1 MNSRI
6 AVALLTLLVSATLA
20 VPASVGAATS
30 AAKACKTNNTK
41 LGLLTALDCVA
52 VAEERIGGY
61 VRELFMPNN
70 KWIVYSDKKDTRA
83 KVLIAE
89 SLVSVRFSSTGKTVS
104 TGKWLSLYD
113 GETWTRASDVD
124 IDHVVA
130 LGEAWRSGAWK
141 WSSSRRK
148 SYANDLGVTW
158 TLRAVT
164 DDVNQAKSDDD
175 PTYWLPPLESANCVY
190 LTEWVA
196 VKIRWKLT
204 VDAEE
209 RQSIRDGWLDA
220 RCFALKEPPVVT
232 VKIAP

>member
-6 AVALLTLLVSATLA
+6 VAVLLALLVSATLA
-20 VPASVGAATS
+20 VPAPVDAATS
-30 AAKACKTNNTK
+30 AAKACKRNNTK
-41 LGLLTALDCVA
+41 LGLLTALDCVP
-52 VAEERIGGY
+52 VAAERIGGY
-61 VRELFMPNN
+61 KRSLFKHWIDAN
-70 KWIVYSDKKDTRA
+70 KNGKDTRA
-83 KVLIAE
+83 EVLIAE
-89 SLVSVRFSSTGKTVS
+89 SLVSVRFSATGKTVS

-124 IDHVVA
+124 VDHVVA

-141 WSSSRRK
+141 WSSARRQA
-148 SYANDLGVTW
+148 YANDLGVAW

-164 DDVNQAKSDDD
+164 DNVNQSKSDDD
-175 PTYWLPPLESANCVY
+175 PTYWLPPLESATCIY
-190 LTEWVA
+190 LTDWVA
-196 VKIRWKLT
+196 VKIRWKLS

-220 RCFALKEPPVVT
+220 RCFALSKPPVVT

>member
-1 MNSRI
+1 M
-6 AVALLTLLVSATLA
+6 LLVSATLA
-20 VPASVGAATS
+20 LPAPVDAATS

-41 LGLLTALDCVA
+41 LGLLTALDCLPV
-52 VAEERIGGY
+52 VEERIGGHD
-61 VRELFMPNN
+61 RKLFKHWVDANGN
-70 KWIVYSDKKDTRA
+70 GKNTRA
-83 KVLIAE
+83 DVLIAE

-104 TGKWLSLYD
+104 TGKWVSLYD
-113 GETWTRASDVD
+113 GVTWTKASDVD

-130 LGEAWRSGAWK
+130 LAEAWRSGAWK
-141 WSSSRRK
+141 WSAARRQA
-148 SYANDLGVTW
+148 YANDLGVAW

-164 DDVNQAKSDDD
+164 DNVNQEKSDDD
-175 PTYWLPPLESANCVY
+175 PTYWLPPLESATCLY

-196 VKIRWKLT
+196 VKIRWKLS

-220 RCFALKEPPVVT
+220 RCFALAKPPVVT

>member
-1 MNSRI
+1 MNSRVT
-6 AVALLTLLVSATLA
+6 AALLAVFLSATLA
-20 VPASVGAATS
+20 VPAQVDAATS

-52 VAEERIGGY
+52 VAEEHVGGY
-61 VRELFMPNN
+61 KRSLFGHWIDAN
-70 KWIVYSDKKDTRA
+70 KNGKDTRA
-83 KVLIAE
+83 EVLIAE
-89 SLVSVRFSSTGKTVS
+89 SLVSVTFSSTGKTVS
-104 TGKWLSLYD
+104 TGKWFSLYD
-113 GETWTRASDVD
+113 GETWTKASDVD
-124 IDHVVA
+124 VDHVVA
-130 LGEAWRSGAWK
+130 LAEAWRSGAWR
-141 WSSSRRK
+141 WSSARRQA
-148 SYANDLGVTW
+148 YANDIGVAW

-164 DDVNQAKSDDD
+164 DYVNQEKSDDD

-220 RCFALKEPPVVT
+220 RCFALDKPPVVT

>member
-6 AVALLTLLVSATLA
+6 VAVLLALLTSATLA
-20 VPASVGAATS
+20 VPAPVDAATS
-30 AAKACKTNNTK
+30 AAKACKKNNTK
-41 LGLLTALDCVA
+41 LGLLTALDCVP
-52 VAEERIGGY
+52 VAEEHIGGY
-61 VRELFMPNN
+61 KRSLFKHWIDAN
-70 KWIVYSDKKDTRA
+70 KNGKDTRA
-83 KVLIAE
+83 EVLIAE
-89 SLVSVRFSSTGKTVS
+89 SLVSVRFSATGKTVS

-124 IDHVVA
+124 VDHVVA

-141 WSSSRRK
+141 WSSARRQA
-148 SYANDLGVTW
+148 YANDLGVAW

-164 DDVNQAKSDDD
+164 DEVNQAKSDDD
-175 PTYWLPPLESANCVY
+175 PTYWLPPLESATCIY
-190 LTEWVA
+190 LTDWVA

-220 RCFALKEPPVVT
+220 RCFALSKPPVVT

>member
-20 VPASVGAATS
+20 VPAPVGAATS

-41 LGLLTALDCVA
+41 LGLLTALDCVP
-52 VAEERIGGY
+52 VAEEHIGGY
-61 VRELFMPNN
+61 KRSLFKHWVDANGN
-70 KWIVYSDKKDTRA
+70 GKNTRA
-83 KVLIAE
+83 EVLIAE
-89 SLVSVRFSSTGKTVS
+89 SLISVQFTSTGKTVS

-113 GETWTRASDVD
+113 GETWTSASDVD
-124 IDHVVA
+124 VDHVVA

-141 WSSSRRK
+141 WSGSRRQ
-148 SYANDLGVTW
+148 SYANDLGVAW

-164 DDVNQAKSDDD
+164 DNVNQSKSDDD

-220 RCFALKEPPVVT
+220 RCFALKKPPVVT

>member
-1 MNSRI
+1 MKSRI
-6 AVALLTLLVSATLA
+6 TAALLTLLVSATLA
-20 VPASVGAATS
+20 VPAPANAATS
-30 AAKACKTNNTK
+30 AAKACKTNNIK
-41 LGLLTALDCVA
+41 LGLLTALDCVP

-61 VRELFMPNN
+61 KRSLFKHWVDANGN
-70 KWIVYSDKKDTRA
+70 GKNTRA
-83 KVLIAE
+83 EVLIAE
-89 SLVSVRFSSTGKTVS
+89 SLVSVQFSSTGKTVS

-113 GETWTRASDVD
+113 GETWTKASDVD
-124 IDHVVA
+124 VDHVVA
-130 LGEAWRSGAWK
+130 LAEAWRSGAWK
-141 WSSSRRK
+141 WSSSRRQ
-148 SYANDLGVTW
+148 SYANDLGVAW

-164 DDVNQAKSDDD
+164 DNVNQSKSDDD

-220 RCFALKEPPVVT
+220 RCFALSKPPVVT

>member
-20 VPASVGAATS
+20 VPAPVGAATS

-41 LGLLTALDCVA
+41 LGLLTALDCVP

-61 VRELFMPNN
+61 KRSLFKHWVDANGN
-70 KWIVYSDKKDTRA
+70 GKNTRA
-83 KVLIAE
+83 EVLIAE
-89 SLVSVRFSSTGKTVS
+89 SLVPVRFTSTGKTVS

-113 GETWTRASDVD
+113 GETWTKASDVD
-124 IDHVVA
+124 VDHVVA
-130 LGEAWRSGAWK
+130 LAEAWRSGAWK
-141 WSSSRRK
+141 WSSSRRQ
-148 SYANDLGVTW
+148 SYANDLDVAW

-164 DDVNQAKSDDD
+164 DDVNQSKSDSD
-175 PTYWLPPLESANCVY
+175 PTNWLEISAPAVCVY

-196 VKIRWKLT
+196 VKIRWKLS

-220 RCFALKEPPVVT
+220 RCFALKKPPVVT

>member
-1 MNSRI
+1 MKSRI
-6 AVALLTLLVSATLA
+6 TAALLTLLVSATLA
-20 VPASVGAATS
+20 VPAPANAATS
-30 AAKACKTNNTK
+30 AAKACKTNNIK
-41 LGLLTALDCVA
+41 LGLLTALDCVT
-52 VAEERIGGY
+52 VAEEHIGGY
-61 VRELFMPNN
+61 KRSLFKHWVDANGN
-70 KWIVYSDKKDTRA
+70 GKNTRA
-83 KVLIAE
+83 EVLIAE
-89 SLVSVRFSSTGKTVS
+89 SLVSVQFSSTGKTVS

-113 GETWTRASDVD
+113 GETWTKASDVD
-124 IDHVVA
+124 VDHVVA
-130 LGEAWRSGAWK
+130 LAEAWRSGAWK
-141 WSSSRRK
+141 WSSSRRQ
-148 SYANDLGVTW
+148 SYANDLGVAW

-164 DDVNQAKSDDD
+164 DNVNQSKSDDD

-220 RCFALKEPPVVT
+220 RCFALSKPPLVT

>member
-6 AVALLTLLVSATLA
+6 VAVLLALLISATLA
-20 VPASVGAATS
+20 VPAPVDAATS
-30 AAKACKTNNTK
+30 AAKACKKNNSK
-41 LGLLTALDCVA
+41 LGLLTALDCVP
-52 VAEERIGGY
+52 VAEEHIGGY
-61 VRELFMPNN
+61 KRSLFKHWIDAN
-70 KWIVYSDKKDTRA
+70 KNGKDTRA
-83 KVLIAE
+83 EVLIAE
-89 SLVSVRFSSTGKTVS
+89 SLVSVRFSATGKTVS

-113 GETWTRASDVD
+113 GETWTKASDVD
-124 IDHVVA
+124 VDHVVA
-130 LGEAWRSGAWK
+130 LAEAWRSGAWK
-141 WSSSRRK
+141 WSSARRQA
-148 SYANDLGVTW
+148 YANDLGVAW

-164 DDVNQAKSDDD
+164 DNVNQEKSDDD

-196 VKIRWKLT
+196 VKIRWKLS

-220 RCFALKEPPVVT
+220 RCFALSKPPVVT

>member
-1 MNSRI
+1 MKSRI
-6 AVALLTLLVSATLA
+6 TAALLALLVSATLGMPA
-20 VPASVGAATS
+20 PASAATS
-30 AAKACKTNNTK
+30 TAKACKTNNTK
-41 LGLLTALDCVA
+41 LGLLTALDCVP

-61 VRELFMPNN
+61 DRKLF
-70 KWIVYSDKKDTRA
+70 KHWIDAHKNGKDTRA
-83 KVLIAE
+83 EVLIAE

-113 GETWTRASDVD
+113 GETWTKASDVD
-124 IDHVVA
+124 VDHVVA
-130 LGEAWRSGAWK
+130 LAEAWRSGAWK
-141 WSSSRRK
+141 WSAARRQA
-148 SYANDLGVTW
+148 YANDLGVAW

-164 DDVNQAKSDDD
+164 DNVNQSKSDDD
-175 PTYWLPPLESANCVY
+175 PTYWLPPLESATCVY

-196 VKIRWKLT
+196 VKIRWKLS

-220 RCFALKEPPVVT
+220 RCFALNKPPVVT

>member
-1 MNSRI
+1 MKSRI
-6 AVALLTLLVSATLA
+6 TAALLTLLVSATLA
-20 VPASVGAATS
+20 VPAPVDAATS

-52 VAEERIGGY
+52 VAEEHIGGY
-61 VRELFMPNN
+61 KRSLF
-70 KWIVYSDKKDTRA
+70 KHWIDANRNGKDTRA
-83 KVLIAE
+83 EVLIAE
-89 SLVSVRFSSTGKTVS
+89 SLVSVTFSSTGKTVS

-113 GETWTRASDVD
+113 GETWTKASDVD
-124 IDHVVA
+124 VDHVVA
-130 LGEAWRSGAWK
+130 LAEAWRSGAWK
-141 WSSSRRK
+141 WSSARRQ
-148 SYANDLGVTW
+148 SYANDLGVAW

-164 DDVNQAKSDDD
+164 DNVNQEKSDDD
-175 PTYWLPPLESANCVY
+175 PTYWLPPLESATCVY

-196 VKIRWKLT
+196 VKIRWKLS

-220 RCFALKEPPVVT
+220 RCFALSKPPVVT

>member
-20 VPASVGAATS
+20 VPAPVGAATS

-41 LGLLTALDCVA
+41 LGLLTALNCVP

-61 VRELFMPNN
+61 DRKLFKHWVDANGN
-70 KWIVYSDKKDTRA
+70 GKNTRA
-83 KVLIAE
+83 EVLIAE
-89 SLVSVRFSSTGKTVS
+89 SLVPVRFTSTGKTVS

-113 GETWTRASDVD
+113 GETWTSASDVD
-124 IDHVVA
+124 VDHVVA
-130 LGEAWRSGAWK
+130 LAEAWRSGAWK
-141 WSSSRRK
+141 WSSSRRQ
-148 SYANDLGVTW
+148 SYANDLGVAW

-164 DDVNQAKSDDD
+164 DNVNQSKSDSD
-175 PTYWLPPLESANCVY
+175 PTNWLEISAPAVCVY

-196 VKIRWKLT
+196 VKIRWKLS

-220 RCFALKEPPVVT
+220 RCFALSKPPVVT

>member
-20 VPASVGAATS
+20 VPAPVGAATS

-41 LGLLTALDCVA
+41 LGLLTALDCVP

-61 VRELFMPNN
+61 DRKLFKHWVDANGN
-70 KWIVYSDKKDTRA
+70 GKNTRA
-83 KVLIAE
+83 EVLIAE
-89 SLVSVRFSSTGKTVS
+89 SLVPVRFTSTGKTVS

-113 GETWTRASDVD
+113 GETWTLASDVD
-124 IDHVVA
+124 VDHVVA
-130 LGEAWRSGAWK
+130 LAEAWRSGAWK
-141 WSSSRRK
+141 WSSSRRQ
-148 SYANDLGVTW
+148 SYANDLGVAW

-164 DDVNQAKSDDD
+164 DNVNQSKSDDD
-175 PTYWLPPLESANCVY
+175 PTYWLPPLESATCLY

-220 RCFALKEPPVVT
+220 RCFALKKPPVVT

>member
-1 MNSRI
+1 MTSRI
-6 AVALLTLLVSATLA
+6 TAVLLTLLVSGTLA
-20 VPASVGAATS
+20 LPAPVDAATS

-41 LGLLTALDCVA
+41 LGLLTALDCLPV
-52 VAEERIGGY
+52 VEERIGGY
-61 VRELFMPNN
+61 DRKLFKHWVDANGN
-70 KWIVYSDKKDTRA
+70 GKNTRA
-83 KVLIAE
+83 EVLIAE

-104 TGKWLSLYD
+104 TGKWVSLYD
-113 GETWTRASDVD
+113 GVTWTKASDVD

-130 LGEAWRSGAWK
+130 LAEAWRSGAWK
-141 WSSSRRK
+141 WSAARRQA
-148 SYANDLGVTW
+148 YANDLGVAW

-164 DDVNQAKSDDD
+164 DNVNQEKSDDD
-175 PTYWLPPLESANCVY
+175 PTYWLPPLESATCLY

-196 VKIRWKLT
+196 VKIRWKLS

-220 RCFALKEPPVVT
+220 RCFALAKPPVVT

>member
-1 MNSRI
+1 MTSRI
-6 AVALLTLLVSATLA
+6 TAVLLILLVSATLA
-20 VPASVGAATS
+20 LPAPVDAATS

-41 LGLLTALDCVA
+41 LGLLTALDCLPV
-52 VAEERIGGY
+52 VEERIGGY
-61 VRELFMPNN
+61 DRKLFKHWVDANGN
-70 KWIVYSDKKDTRA
+70 GKNTRA
-83 KVLIAE
+83 EVLIAE

-104 TGKWLSLYD
+104 TGKWVSLYD
-113 GETWTRASDVD
+113 GETWTNASDVD

-130 LGEAWRSGAWK
+130 LAEAWRSGAWK
-141 WSSSRRK
+141 WSAARRQA
-148 SYANDLGVTW
+148 YANDLGVAW

-164 DDVNQAKSDDD
+164 DNVNQEKSDDD
-175 PTYWLPPLESANCVY
+175 PTYWLPPLESATCLY

-196 VKIRWKLT
+196 VKIRWKLS

-220 RCFALKEPPVVT
+220 RCFALAKPPVVT

>member
-1 MNSRI
+1 MNTRI
-6 AVALLTLLVSATLA
+6 AAALIAVLVSAMLA
-20 VPASVGAATS
+20 VPATTNAATS

-41 LGLLTALDCVA
+41 LGLLTALDCLS
-52 VAEERIGGY
+52 VAEEHIGGY
-61 VRELFMPNN
+61 KRSLFKHWIDAN
-70 KWIVYSDKKDTRA
+70 KNGKDTRA
-83 KVLIAE
+83 EVLIAE
-89 SLVSVRFSSTGKTVS
+89 SLVSVRLSSTGKTVS

-113 GETWTRASDVD
+113 GETWTLASDVD
-124 IDHVVA
+124 VDHVVA
-130 LGEAWRSGAWK
+130 LAEAWRSGAWK
-141 WSSSRRK
+141 WSSARRQA
-148 SYANDLGVTW
+148 YANDLGVAW

-164 DDVNQAKSDDD
+164 DNVNQAKSDDD
-175 PTYWLPPLESANCVY
+175 PTYWLPPLESATCLY

-220 RCFALKEPPVVT
+220 RCFALSTPPVVT

>member
-1 MNSRI
+1 MNTRI
-6 AVALLTLLVSATLA
+6 AATLIAVLVSAMLA
-20 VPASVGAATS
+20 VPVTANAATS

-41 LGLLTALDCVA
+41 LGLLTALDCLS
-52 VAEERIGGY
+52 VAEEHIGGY
-61 VRELFMPNN
+61 KRSLFKHWIDAN
-70 KWIVYSDKKDTRA
+70 KNGKDTRA
-83 KVLIAE
+83 EVLIAE
-89 SLVSVRFSSTGKTVS
+89 SLVSVRLSSTGKTVS

-113 GETWTRASDVD
+113 GETWTLASDVD
-124 IDHVVA
+124 VDHVVA
-130 LGEAWRSGAWK
+130 LAEAWRSGAWK
-141 WSSSRRK
+141 WSSARRQA
-148 SYANDLGVTW
+148 YANDLGVAW

-164 DDVNQAKSDDD
+164 DNVNQAKSDDD
-175 PTYWLPPLESANCVY
+175 PTYWLPPLESATCLY

-220 RCFALKEPPVVT
+220 RCFALSTPPVVT

>member
-1 MNSRI
+1 MKARI
-6 AVALLTLLVSATLA
+6 TAVLFALLVSVSLITPAT
-20 VPASVGAATS
+20 VGAASS

-41 LGLLTALDCVA
+41 LGLLTALDCVPIA
-52 VAEERIGGY
+52 AEHIGGY
-61 VRELFMPNN
+61 DRKLF
-70 KWIVYSDKKDTRA
+70 KHWIDADHDGKNTRA
-83 KVLIAE
+83 EVLIAE
-89 SLVSVRFSSTGKTVS
+89 SLVSVHFSSTGKTVS

-141 WSSSRRK
+141 WSAARRQ
-148 SYANDLGVTW
+148 SYANDLGVAW

-164 DDVNQAKSDDD
+164 DNVNQEKSDDD
-175 PTYWLPPLESANCVY
+175 PTNWLPPLESATCTY
-190 LTEWVA
+190 LTDWVA

-204 VDAEE
+204 IDTEE

-220 RCFALKEPPVVT
+220 RCFALTKPPVVT
-232 VKIAP
+232 IKIAP

>member
-1 MNSRI
+1 MNARI
-6 AVALLTLLVSATLA
+6 AATLIAVLVSAMLA
-20 VPASVGAATS
+20 VPATANAATS

-41 LGLLTALDCVA
+41 LGLLTALDCLSVA
-52 VAEERIGGY
+52 DEHIGGY
-61 VRELFMPNN
+61 KRSLFKHWIDAN
-70 KWIVYSDKKDTRA
+70 KNGKDTRA
-83 KVLIAE
+83 EVLIAE
-89 SLVSVRFSSTGKTVS
+89 SLVPVRLSSTGKTVS

-113 GETWTRASDVD
+113 GETWTLASDVD
-124 IDHVVA
+124 VDHVVA
-130 LGEAWRSGAWK
+130 LAEAWRSGAWK
-141 WSSSRRK
+141 WSSARRQA
-148 SYANDLGVTW
+148 YANDLGVAW

-164 DDVNQAKSDDD
+164 DNVNQAKSDDD
-175 PTYWLPPLESANCVY
+175 PTYWLPPLESATCLY

-220 RCFALKEPPVVT
+220 RCFALSTPPVVT